1 MVSDQWSVISGQFS
15 VISDQ
20 LSVGRFSVGRGC
32 VWEGEAPAEPTGGAA
47 VGRLV
52 LWGVVR
58 GRGEGG
64 ILNQGRTRKTR
75 KNESG
80 IGGDFKPRMT
90 RMGVML
96 GRGFV
101 SGQWGVGGRV
111 VGMGRRR
118 AVH

>member
-1 MVSDQWSVISGQFS
+1 MISGQWSVFSDQFS